1 MNSRVASRP
10 PPPQSK
16 PVTVDLASAGTSPYA
31 LMLWGVVSALLVLA
45 TAATVVALPLLVWE
59 TVDIV
64 KETKSAVAREDFPLL
79 ILAV

>member
-1 MNSRVASRP
+1 M
-10 PPPQSK
+10 
-16 PVTVDLASAGTSPYA
+16 TVDLASAGTSPYA